1 MAAWKLASLGVGADI
16 ILPPP
21 GAVLASLARL
31 FGEGDFLPAL
41 GATALRGILAFVV
54 SMAMGS
60 AFGFVAGLS
69 RNVESALAPFMTVLR
84 ATPVLAVI
92 LLALIWFPSGA
103 VPVFSAVVMA
113 FPIVVAD
120 VSAGVR
126 SADSRLI
133 AMSRAFGV
141 SRLDQAIFVR
151 LPSAM
156 PHVMSAARN
165 ALGLSWKVVV
175 AGEVLSQPER
185 AIGTGMQSARVM
197 LETAEV
203 FAWAAAGIALCAAS
217 DALFDAVARRLPW
230 TTR

>member
-1 MAAWKLASLGVGADI
+1 MAAWKLASLGVGAEI

-21 GAVLASLARL
+21 EAVVSSLSRL
-31 FGEGDFLPAL
+31 VTDGDFLPAL
-41 GATALRGILAFVV
+41 GATALRGLLAFVI

-60 AFGFVAGLS
+60 AVGFIAGLS
-69 RNVESALAPFMTVLR
+69 RDIEAALTPFMTVLR

-126 SADSRLI
+126 SADPRLI

-156 PHVMSAARN
+156 PHVTSAARN

-175 AGEVLSQPER
+175 AGEVLSQPGR

-217 DALFDAVARRLPW
+217 DALFDAIGRRLAWP
-230 TTR
+230 TR